1 MESQEDQNQ
10 QIKVKELTGKGIV
23 DKVNKKFIHVNQGNI
38 KGNLKTLRTGRDQEL
53 KPVITIKE
61 GKSNT
66 YCNAVAIL
74 GPSKVIYGH
83 EKTILSCGAR
93 VVIETESDIQILE

>member
-1 MESQEDQNQ
+1 M
-10 QIKVKELTGKGIV
+10 KY
-23 DKVNKKFIHVNQGNI
+23 IHVNQGNI
-38 KGNLKTLRTGRDQEL
+38 KGNLKTLRMGREQEL

-61 GKSNT
+61 GKTNT

-83 EKTILSCGAR
+83 EKKLLSCGAR
-93 VVIETESDIQILE
+93 VVIETDAELEIIE

>member
-1 MESQEDQNQ
+1 MDSRM
-10 QIKVKELTGKGIV
+10 KY
-23 DKVNKKFIHVNQGNI
+23 IHVNQGNI

-61 GKSNT
+61 GRSNE

-83 EKTILSCGAR
+83 ENPLLSCGAR
-93 VVIETESDIQILE
+93 VVIETDADVEILE

>member
-1 MESQEDQNQ
+1 M
-10 QIKVKELTGKGIV
+10 KY
-23 DKVNKKFIHVNQGNI
+23 IHVNQGNI
-38 KGNLKTLRTGRDQEL
+38 KGNLKTKRTGRNQEL

-61 GKSNT
+61 GKNNV

-83 EKTILSCGAR
+83 DLPILPCGAR
-93 VVIETESDIQILE
+93 VVIETDAEVEILE

>member
-1 MESQEDQNQ
+1 M
-10 QIKVKELTGKGIV
+10 KY
-23 DKVNKKFIHVNQGNI
+23 IHVNQGNI
-38 KGNLKTLRTGRDQEL
+38 KGNLKTLRTGREQEL

-61 GKSNT
+61 GKTNT

-83 EKTILSCGAR
+83 EKKLMSCGAR
-93 VVIETESDIQILE
+93 VVIETDAEVEIIE

>member
-1 MESQEDQNQ
+1 M
-10 QIKVKELTGKGIV
+10 KY
-23 DKVNKKFIHVNQGNI
+23 IHVNQGNI
-38 KGNLKTLRTGRDQEL
+38 RGNLKTKRTGRDQEL

-61 GKSNT
+61 GKNNV

-83 EKTILSCGAR
+83 DEPLLACGAR
-93 VVIETESDIQILE
+93 VVIETDAEVEVIE

>member
-1 MESQEDQNQ
+1 M
-10 QIKVKELTGKGIV
+10 KY
-23 DKVNKKFIHVNQGNI
+23 IHVNQGNI
-38 KGNLKTLRTGRDQEL
+38 KGNLKTVRTGRDQEL

-61 GKSNT
+61 GKSNV

-83 EKTILSCGAR
+83 DKTLLSCGAR
-93 VVIETESDIQILE
+93 VVIETDAEIEVIE